1 MKMYELEQK
10 ANQIE
15 ELEISQ
21 YNKNMYV
28 YQTNTDNE
36 EIKAHLKKVIN
47 NIELEDMYI
56 IPGTNKWIK
65 KDVIDNIVNVIRNAT
80 HYEEINEE
88 NLGNLGFINFI
99 EYFHH
104 EDMTTR
110 AKIYF
115 NNSNYRNELRKLI
128 EEKINELDGIQTVRD
143 GSGFFI
149 DSEKIDQREQCKHTC
164 KAQYRIKKI
173 NEIFEL

>member
-15 ELEISQ
+15 ELEIYE
-21 YNKNMYV
+21 YNTNMYA
-28 YQTNTDNE
+28 YKINTNNQ
-36 EIKAHLKKVIN
+36 EIKAHLKRVIN
-47 NIELEDMYI
+47 NLELEDMYI
-56 IPGTNKWIK
+56 IPETNKWIK
-65 KDVIDNIVNVIRNAT
+65 KDVIDNIVNVIANAT
-80 HYEEINEE
+80 QYQAINEE
-88 NLGNLGFINFI
+88 NLGNLEFINFI
-99 EYFHH
+99 EYFHR

-128 EEKINELDGIQTVRD
+128 EEKINKLDGIQTERD

-164 KAQYRIKKI
+164 KTQYRIKKI